1 MHEHKTMHLE
11 ELDRLRKV
19 EGQIRGVIRMIE
31 EGRYCM
37 DILTQIAA
45 VQGALQRVQESI
57 LERHLR
63 SCVHQA
69 FATGDMEDRAA
80 KIEEIIELLRKAR
93 R

>member
-1 MHEHKTMHLE
+1 MQEHKTTHLE
-11 ELDRLRKV
+11 ELGRLRKIQ
-19 EGQIRGVIRMIE
+19 GQIRGVIKMIE
-31 EGRYCM
+31 DRRYCI

-63 SCVHQA
+63 SCVSETVA
-69 FATGDMEDRAA
+69 AGSDAERAT
-80 KIEEIIELLRKAR
+80 KVNEIIELLRKTR